1 MGLKESQPLI
11 YDSFIQVYNLF
22 EKENWKEL
30 FHGFLSKKIFSIK
43 I

>member
-11 YDSFIQVYNLF
+11 YDSFIMVYNFF
-22 EKENWKEL
+22 ENENWKEFFYCFPSTKL
-30 FHGFLSKKIFSIK
+30 FSIK